1 MEKNESRWRTPDLPP
16 QNCLGDDGDS
26 QLREGKHDGEK
37 RIGLCSNVT
46 EYVL

>member
-37 RIGLCSNVT
+37 RIELWSNVT